1 MSATDDNYDKDRIID
16 EQKIAARNLERIARI
31 CAGLTGVRA

>member
-1 MSATDDNYDKDRIID
+1 MSTD
-16 EQKIAARNLERIARI
+16 EEHAQAEANLERIARI